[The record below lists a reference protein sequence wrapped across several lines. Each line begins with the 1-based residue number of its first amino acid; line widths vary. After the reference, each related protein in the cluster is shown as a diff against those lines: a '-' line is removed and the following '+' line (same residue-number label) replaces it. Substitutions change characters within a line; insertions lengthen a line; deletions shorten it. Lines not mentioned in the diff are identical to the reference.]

1 METKQLK
8 EYVPGLA
15 GVPAV
20 KSRISYIDGFKGLL
34 AYRGIPIE
42 ELAEASTYPET
53 AYLLIHGELPT
64 AEELTRW
71 NDELKDHRR
80 IKYQVR
86 DVMKALPEGGHPMK
100 ALQAG
105 TAVLGM
111 FYPTQAEGF
120 APGTATGSRTGVTAL
135 QREAITRLI
144 AKMPTLVAAF
154 HRTRRGDDPIEPRDD
169 LDMASNFLWMLS
181 GKEPDPL
188 AARVLDV
195 CLVLHAEHT
204 INASTFGA
212 LITAS
217 TLADPYC
224 VVSSA
229 VGALAGEL
237 HGGANERVLAMLR
250 EIGSVDR
257 VLPYVDQ
264 KIAAGQKIMGVGHRV
279 YKTKDPRAKILQEL
293 AVSLFEKLGSTPQYD
308 IALEI
313 ERAVAERLADKGVYP
328 NVDFYSGIV
337 YDKMGIPTDLF
348 TPIFA
353 MSRTAGWLAHWVE
366 QLEDNRLFRPTQIYT
381 GVHGRSYVPVDKRV
395 PAL

>member
-1 METKQLK
+1 METKTLK
-8 EYVPGLA
+8 EYIPGLA

-20 KSRISYIDGFKGLL
+20 QSRISYIDGFKGLL

-42 ELAEASTYPET
+42 QLAEQSTFAET
-53 AYLLIHGELPT
+53 AYLLIYGQLPNETEL
-64 AEELTRW
+64 ARW
-71 NDELKDHRR
+71 NQDLSDHRR
-80 IKYQVR
+80 LKYQVR

-105 TAVLGM
+105 TSVLGM
-111 FYPTQAEGF
+111 FYPSEGEG
-120 APGTATGSRTGVTAL
+120 AYDAAR
-135 QREAITRLI
+135 QREAIVRLI
-144 AKMPTLVAAF
+144 AKLPTLVAAF

-169 LDMASNFLWMLS
+169 LDLASNFLWMLS
-181 GKEPDPL
+181 GREPDPL
-188 AARVLDV
+188 AGRIMDV
-195 CLVLHAEHT
+195 CLILHAEHS

-212 LITAS
+212 LVTAA
-217 TLADPYC
+217 TLADPYS

-229 VGALAGEL
+229 VGTLSGSL

-250 EIGSVDR
+250 EIGSLER

-264 KIAAGQKIMGVGHRV
+264 KIASGAKIMGVGHRV
-279 YKTKDPRAKILQEL
+279 YKTKDPRATILQKL
-293 AVSLFEKLGSTPQYD
+293 AVRLFEKLGSTPLYD

-313 ERAVAERLADKGVYP
+313 ERVVSERLGSRGICP

-353 MSRTAGWLAHWVE
+353 ISRVAGWLAHWVE
-366 QLEDNRLFRPTQIYT
+366 QLEDNKLFRPTQIYV
-381 GVHGRSYVPVDKRV
+381 GEHGLSYVPLAERH
-395 PAL
+395 

>member
-1 METKQLK
+1 METKTLK

-20 KSRISYIDGFKGLL
+20 QSRISYIDGFQGLL

-42 ELAEASTYPET
+42 QLAEHSTFAET
-53 AYLLIHGELPT
+53 AWLLIYGELPGESDL
-64 AEELTRW
+64 ARW
-71 NDELKDHRR
+71 NQDLTEHRKL
-80 IKYQVR
+80 KYQVR
-86 DVMKALPEGGHPMK
+86 DVIKALPEGGHPMK

-111 FYPTQAEGF
+111 FYPGEGEG
-120 APGTATGSRTGVTAL
+120 AYDIPR
-135 QREAITRLI
+135 QREAMIRLI
-144 AKMPTLVAAF
+144 AKLPTLVAAF

-169 LDMASNFLWMLS
+169 LDLASNFLWMLS
-181 GKEPDPL
+181 GKDPDPL
-188 AARVLDV
+188 AARLMDV
-195 CLVLHAEHT
+195 CLILHAEHS

-212 LITAS
+212 LVTAA

-229 VGALAGEL
+229 VGALAGSL

-264 KIAAGQKIMGVGHRV
+264 KIAAGAKIMGVGHRV
-279 YKTKDPRAKILQEL
+279 YKTKDPRATILQQL
-293 AVSLFEKLGSTPQYD
+293 AVRMFETLGTTPLYD
-308 IALEI
+308 IALEV
-313 ERAVAERLADKGVYP
+313 ERVVAERLGGKGICP

-353 MSRTAGWLAHWVE
+353 ISRVAGWLAHWVE
-366 QLEDNRLFRPTQIYT
+366 QLEDNKLFRPTQIYI
-381 GVHGRSYVPVDKRV
+381 GEHGRSYVPVAER
-395 PAL
+395 L

>member
-1 METKQLK
+1 METKDLK
-8 EYVPGLA
+8 EFVPGLA

-20 KSRISYIDGFKGLL
+20 QSRISYIDGFKGLL

-42 ELAEASTYPET
+42 QLAGQSTFPET
-53 AYLLIHGELPT
+53 AYLLIHGRLPLEAEL
-64 AEELTRW
+64 ARWNEELTA
-71 NDELKDHRR
+71 HRR
-80 IKYQVR
+80 LKYQVR

-111 FYPTQAEGF
+111 FYPTEAEAF
-120 APGTATGSRTGVTAL
+120 ATGRDTAGFTVTP
-135 QREAITRLI
+135 QQEGAIVRLI
-144 AKMPTLVAAF
+144 AKLPTLVAAF

-169 LDMASNFLWMLS
+169 LDLASNFLWMLS

-188 AARVLDV
+188 AAKILDV

-204 INASTFGA
+204 INASTFSA
-212 LITAS
+212 LVTAA

-229 VGALAGEL
+229 VGALAGSL

-279 YKTKDPRAKILQEL
+279 YKTKDPRATILQQL
-293 AVSLFEKLGSTPQYD
+293 VARLFETLGSTPLYD
-308 IALEI
+308 IALEV
-313 ERAVAERLADKGVYP
+313 ERVVSDRLAVRGIHP

-353 MSRTAGWLAHWVE
+353 ISRVAGWLAHWVE
-366 QLEDNRLFRPTQIYT
+366 QLEDNKLFRPTQIYN
-381 GVHGRSYVPVDKRV
+381 GNHGLSYVPVTERG
-395 PAL
+395 

>member
-1 METKQLK
+1 METKSSR

-20 KSRISYIDGFKGLL
+20 QSRISYIDGFAGLL

-42 ELAEASTYPET
+42 QLAVRSSFPET
-53 AYLLIHGELPT
+53 AYLLIYGTLPT
-64 AEELTRW
+64 QPQLARW
-71 NDELKDHRR
+71 NELLCQHRR
-80 IKYQVR
+80 LKYQVR

-111 FYPTQAEGF
+111 FYPEEADAFHSGKG
-120 APGTATGSRTGVTAL
+120 APADSPVTSR
-135 QREAITRLI
+135 QEEAIVRLI
-144 AKMPTLVAAF
+144 AKLPTLVAAF

-169 LDMASNFLWMLS
+169 LDLASNFLWMLS
-181 GKEPDPL
+181 GREPDEL
-188 AARVLDV
+188 AARILDV

-204 INASTFGA
+204 INASTFSA
-212 LITAS
+212 LVTAA

-229 VGALAGEL
+229 VGALAGSL

-250 EIGSVDR
+250 EIGSADR
-257 VLPYVDQ
+257 VLPYIDQ
-264 KIAAGQKIMGVGHRV
+264 KIAARQKIMGFGHRV
-279 YKTKDPRAKILQEL
+279 YKTKDPRATILQEL
-293 AVSLFEKLGSTPQYD
+293 AARLFEKLGTTPLYE
-308 IALEI
+308 IALEV
-313 ERAVAERLADKGVYP
+313 ERVVSERLSGRGIHA

-353 MSRTAGWLAHWVE
+353 ISRVAGWLAHWVE
-366 QLEDNRLFRPTQIYT
+366 QLEDNKLFRPTQIYI
-381 GVHGRSYVPVDKRV
+381 GDHGQSWIPPDERG
-395 PAL
+395 

>member
-1 METKQLK
+1 METKTLK

-20 KSRISYIDGFKGLL
+20 QSRISYIDGFQGLL

-42 ELAEASTYPET
+42 QLAEKSTFAET
-53 AYLLIHGELPT
+53 AWLLIYGDLPGEADL
-64 AEELTRW
+64 ARW
-71 NDELKDHRR
+71 NQELIEHR
-80 IKYQVR
+80 KLKFQVR
-86 DVMKALPEGGHPMK
+86 DVIKALPEGGHPMK

-111 FYPTQAEGF
+111 FYPDEGQGAYD
-120 APGTATGSRTGVTAL
+120 APR
-135 QREAITRLI
+135 QREAIVRLM
-144 AKMPTLVAAF
+144 AKLPTLVAAF

-169 LDMASNFLWMLS
+169 LDLASNFLWMLS
-181 GKEPDPL
+181 GKDPDPL
-188 AARVLDV
+188 AARLMDV
-195 CLVLHAEHT
+195 CLILHAEHS

-212 LITAS
+212 LVTAA

-229 VGALAGEL
+229 VGALAGSL
-237 HGGANERVLAMLR
+237 HGGANERVLTMLR
-250 EIGSVDR
+250 EIGSTDR

-264 KIAAGQKIMGVGHRV
+264 KIAAGAKIMGVGHRV
-279 YKTKDPRAKILQEL
+279 YKTKDPRAMILQQL
-293 AVSLFEKLGSTPQYD
+293 AGQMFEKLGTTPLYD
-308 IALEI
+308 IALEV
-313 ERAVAERLADKGVYP
+313 ERVVDERLGARGICP

-353 MSRTAGWLAHWVE
+353 ISRVAGWLAHWSE
-366 QLEDNRLFRPTQIYT
+366 QLEDNKLFRPTQIYV
-381 GVHGRSYVPVDKRV
+381 GEHGRCYIPLSERH
-395 PAL
+395 

>member
-1 METKQLK
+1 METKELK

-20 KSRISYIDGFKGLL
+20 RSKISYIDGFKGLL

-42 ELAEASTYPET
+42 QLAENGNFTET
-53 AYLLIHGELPT
+53 AYLLIQGRLPT
-64 AEELTRW
+64 EPELSAWNEELSA
-71 NDELKDHRR
+71 HRR

-111 FYPTQAEGF
+111 FYP
-120 APGTATGSRTGVTAL
+120 ATGEEFYRAGAGAAVVAARAH
-135 QREAITRLI
+135 QREAIARLI
-144 AKMPTLVAAF
+144 AKLPTLVAAF

-169 LDMASNFLWMLS
+169 LDVASNFLWMLS

-188 AARVLDV
+188 AARILDV
-195 CLVLHAEHT
+195 CLILHAEHT
-204 INASTFGA
+204 INASTFNA
-212 LITAS
+212 LVTAS
-217 TLADPYC
+217 TLADPYS
-224 VVSSA
+224 VVSAA
-229 VGALAGEL
+229 VGTLAGEL

-257 VLPYVDQ
+257 VLAYVDQ

-279 YKTKDPRAKILQEL
+279 YKTKDPRATILQEL
-293 AVSLFEKLGSTPQYD
+293 AVRLFEKLGSTPLYD
-308 IALEI
+308 IALEV
-313 ERAVAERLADKGVYP
+313 ERVVADRLGARGIYP

-353 MSRTAGWLAHWVE
+353 MSRCAGWLAHWVE
-366 QLEDNRLFRPTQIYT
+366 QLEDNKLFRPTQIYT
-381 GVHGRSYVPVDKRV
+381 GEHGLSYVPMAERG
-395 PAL
+395 

>member
-1 METKQLK
+1 METKELK
-8 EYVPGLA
+8 EFVPGLA

-20 KSRISYIDGFKGLL
+20 RSRISYIDGFKGLL
-34 AYRGIPIE
+34 EYRGIPIE
-42 ELAEASTYPET
+42 QLAEQSTFPET
-53 AYLLIHGELPT
+53 AYLLIHGDLPAEPEL
-64 AEELTRW
+64 ARW
-71 NDELKDHRR
+71 NEQLTQHRSL
-80 IKYQVR
+80 KYQVR
-86 DVMKALPEGGHPMK
+86 DVIKALPEGGHPMK

-111 FYPTQAEGF
+111 FYPGGEEPIF
-120 APGTATGSRTGVTAL
+120 
-135 QREAITRLI
+135 RLI
-144 AKMPTLVAAF
+144 AKLPTLVSAF

-169 LDMASNFLWMLS
+169 LDLASNFLWMLS

-188 AARVLDV
+188 AARVLDI
-195 CLVLHAEHT
+195 CLILHAEHS

-212 LITAS
+212 LVTAA

-237 HGGANERVLAMLR
+237 HGGANERVLAMLK
-250 EIGSVDR
+250 EIGTVDR

-264 KIAAGQKIMGVGHRV
+264 KIAGGQKIMGVGHRV
-279 YKTKDPRAKILQEL
+279 YKTKDPRATILQGL
-293 AVSLFEKLGSTPQYD
+293 ATKMFEKLGSTPLYD
-308 IALEI
+308 IALEV
-313 ERAVAERLADKGVYP
+313 ERVVADRLGAKGICP

-353 MSRTAGWLAHWVE
+353 MSRVSGWLAHWAE
-366 QLEDNRLFRPTQIYT
+366 QLEDNKLFRPTQIYV
-381 GVHGRSYVPVDKRV
+381 GEHGRSYTPLSERSS
-395 PAL
+395 

>member
-1 METKQLK
+1 METKTLK

-20 KSRISYIDGFKGLL
+20 QSKISYIDGFKGLL

-42 ELAEASTYPET
+42 QLAERSTFAET
-53 AYLLIHGELPT
+53 AFLLIYGNLPNE
-64 AEELTRW
+64 AELTRW
-71 NDELKDHRR
+71 NQELTDHRKL
-80 IKYQVR
+80 KYQVR
-86 DVMKALPEGGHPMK
+86 DVIKALPEGGHPMK

-111 FYPTQAEGF
+111 FYPDEGEGAYD
-120 APGTATGSRTGVTAL
+120 APR
-135 QREAITRLI
+135 QREAIVRLI
-144 AKMPTLVAAF
+144 AKLPTLVAAF

-169 LDMASNFLWMLS
+169 LDLASNFLWMLS

-188 AARVLDV
+188 AARIMDV
-195 CLVLHAEHT
+195 CLILHAEHS

-212 LITAS
+212 LVTAA

-229 VGALAGEL
+229 VGALAGSL

-264 KIAAGQKIMGVGHRV
+264 KIAAGGRIMGVGHRV
-279 YKTKDPRAKILQEL
+279 YKTKDPRATILQQL
-293 AVSLFEKLGSTPQYD
+293 VVQMFEKLGSTPLYD
-308 IALEI
+308 IALQV
-313 ERAVAERLADKGVYP
+313 ERVVGDRLGGKGIYP

-353 MSRTAGWLAHWVE
+353 ISRVAGWLAHWVE
-366 QLEDNRLFRPTQIYT
+366 QIQDNKLFRPTQIYT
-381 GVHGRSYVPVDKRV
+381 GAHGQEYVPLADRS
-395 PAL
+395 

>member
-8 EYVPGLA
+8 EFVPGLA

-20 KSRISYIDGFKGLL
+20 QSRISYIDGFEGLL
-34 AYRGIPIE
+34 AYRGIPVE
-42 ELAEASTYPET
+42 QLAEHGTYAET
-53 AYLLIHGELPT
+53 AYLLIYGRLPNAAEL
-64 AEELTRW
+64 ARWNEELTA
-71 NDELKDHRR
+71 HRR
-80 IKYQVR
+80 LKYQVR

-111 FYPTQAEGF
+111 FYPAEGESF
-120 APGTATGSRTGVTAL
+120 YTPKGGAAASPVTP
-135 QREAITRLI
+135 QQEAAIVRLI
-144 AKMPTLVAAF
+144 AKLPTLVAAF

-169 LDMASNFLWMLS
+169 LDLASNFLWMLS
-181 GKEPDPL
+181 GREPDPL
-188 AARVLDV
+188 AAKTLDV
-195 CLVLHAEHT
+195 SLILHAEHT

-212 LITAS
+212 LVTAA

-279 YKTKDPRAKILQEL
+279 YKTKDPRAFILQQL
-293 AVSLFEKLGSTPQYD
+293 AVRLFEKLGTTPLYD
-308 IALEI
+308 IALEV
-313 ERAVAERLADKGVYP
+313 ERVVAERLSSRGIHP

-353 MSRTAGWLAHWVE
+353 ISRVAGWLAHWVE
-366 QLEDNRLFRPTQIYT
+366 QLEDNKLFRPTQIYT
-381 GVHGRSYVPVDKRV
+381 GSHGMSWVPIEQRG
-395 PAL
+395 

>member
-1 METKQLK
+1 METKSPR

-15 GVPAV
+15 GVPV
-20 KSRISYIDGFKGLL
+20 VQSRISYIDGFKGLL

-42 ELAEASTYPET
+42 QLALQSSFPET
-53 AYLLIHGELPT
+53 AYLLIYGKLPT
-64 AEELTRW
+64 EQQLARW
-71 NDELKDHRR
+71 NEQLNQHRR
-80 IKYQVR
+80 LKYQVR

-111 FYPTQAEGF
+111 FYPSEGDSF
-120 APGTATGSRTGVTAL
+120 YSGKGASSESPVTP
-135 QREAITRLI
+135 QQEEAVVRLV
-144 AKMPTLVAAF
+144 AKLPTLVAAF
-154 HRTRRGDDPIEPRDD
+154 HRTRRGDDPIDPRDD
-169 LDMASNFLWMLS
+169 LDLASNFLWMLS
-181 GKEPDPL
+181 GREPDPL
-188 AARVLDV
+188 AAQILDV
-195 CLVLHAEHT
+195 CLILHAEHT
-204 INASTFGA
+204 INASTFSA
-212 LITAS
+212 LVTAA

-229 VGALAGEL
+229 VGALAGSL

-264 KIAAGQKIMGVGHRV
+264 KIAAGQKIMGFGHRV
-279 YKTKDPRAKILQEL
+279 YKTKDPRAIILQQL
-293 AVSLFEKLGSTPQYD
+293 AGRLFEKLGTTPLYE
-308 IALEI
+308 IAVEV
-313 ERAVAERLADKGVYP
+313 ERVVSNRLSERGIYP

-353 MSRTAGWLAHWVE
+353 ISRVSGWLAHWVE
-366 QLEDNRLFRPTQIYT
+366 QLEDNKLFRPTQIYV
-381 GVHGRSYVPVDKRV
+381 GSHDVVWVPPGERS
-395 PAL
+395 

>member
-1 METKQLK
+1 METKTLK

-20 KSRISYIDGFKGLL
+20 QSRISYIDGFQGLL

-42 ELAEASTYPET
+42 QLAEKSTFAET
-53 AYLLIHGELPT
+53 AWLLIYGDLPGEADL
-64 AEELTRW
+64 ARW
-71 NDELKDHRR
+71 NQELIEHR
-80 IKYQVR
+80 KLKFQVR
-86 DVMKALPEGGHPMK
+86 DVIKALPEGGHPMK

-111 FYPTQAEGF
+111 FYPDEGQGAYD
-120 APGTATGSRTGVTAL
+120 APR
-135 QREAITRLI
+135 QREAIVRLM
-144 AKMPTLVAAF
+144 AKLPTLVAAF

-169 LDMASNFLWMLS
+169 LDLASNFLWMLS
-181 GKEPDPL
+181 GKDPDPL
-188 AARVLDV
+188 AARLMDV
-195 CLVLHAEHT
+195 CLILHAEHS

-212 LITAS
+212 LVTAA

-229 VGALAGEL
+229 VGALAGSL
-237 HGGANERVLAMLR
+237 HGGANERVLTMLR
-250 EIGSVDR
+250 EIGSTDR

-264 KIAAGQKIMGVGHRV
+264 KIAAGAKIMGVGHRV
-279 YKTKDPRAKILQEL
+279 YKTKDPRAMILQQL
-293 AVSLFEKLGSTPQYD
+293 AGQMFEKLGTTPLYD
-308 IALEI
+308 IALEV
-313 ERAVAERLADKGVYP
+313 ERVVDERLGARGICP

-353 MSRTAGWLAHWVE
+353 ISRVAGWLAHWSE
-366 QLEDNRLFRPTQIYT
+366 QLEDNKLFRPTQIYV
-381 GVHGRSYVPVDKRV
+381 GEHGRSYIPLSERH
-395 PAL
+395 